1 MFSHT
6 YSRVTRRREEAS
18 LAFFKNRKKCHDFRK
33 KGPDCVHHWVKFSIQ
48 NVVLRVGEQTPK
60 CFPVGLFFLV
70 FLTKTLSKGPSSTN
84 IPPP

>member
-1 MFSHT
+1 MLFLKIEKSAMIF
-6 YSRVTRRREEAS
+6 E
-18 LAFFKNRKKCHDFRK
+18 RKALIVSII
-33 KGPDCVHHWVKFSIQ
+33 GVKFSIQ